1 MNDSNNQAT
10 PVKRLP
16 LVETIQARYGLE
28 PITQVSPLSG
38 GEWKTLWRLDGAQRT
53 YVASISH
60 PTTTVESIAYEHR
73 LLHYLHAQLP
83 PVPAP
88 LLANDGSSYF
98 VDAGRLVCL
107 LPLMPGTMAD
117 GAAVRLPAA
126 RFLAHF
132 HRVGVNYPDHA
143 PRPGVPAWR
152 EWDWCAAGWPLIEA
166 ALSSTQATNSA
177 VGQRF
182 WAAGGAWATQI
193 IERRSQIREERSYF
207 QQWLADLA
215 RGGRALT
222 SGLVHDDY
230 HDNNLLVEGEQV
242 TALLDWDGCHPDW
255 LLLDLS
261 NAVWEFCHDDEA
273 HTLDTA
279 ATQAFLQAYGQAG
292 GPVTA
297 HEVDLIIPLIR
308 CRRMIEVIWSLRGMA
323 TGSAWDES
331 PDYLVHNLI
340 ALENLRGLQL

>member
-1 MNDSNNQAT
+1 MNDYNDQAT

-28 PITQVSPLSG
+28 PIIQVSPLSG
-38 GEWKTLWRLDGAQRT
+38 GEWKTLWRLDGAQRA

-60 PTTTVESIAYEHR
+60 PTTAVESIAYEHR
-73 LLHYLHAQLP
+73 LLHYLHTQLP

-88 LLANDGSSYF
+88 LLAQDGSSYF
-98 VDAGRLVCL
+98 VDEGRLVCL

-126 RFLAHF
+126 RFLADF
-132 HRVGVNYPDHA
+132 HRVGMDYPDRS
-143 PRPGVPAWR
+143 PRPGVPTWHA
-152 EWDWCAAGWPLIEA
+152 WDWCAADWPLIEE
-166 ALSSTQATNSA
+166 ALASRLATTNV

-182 WAAGGAWATQI
+182 WQAAGEWAP
-193 IERRSQIREERSYF
+193 QIRERREQIKAERAHF
-207 QQWLADLA
+207 QQWLAELA
-215 RGGRALT
+215 HVTPLLT
-222 SGLVHDDY
+222 RGLVHDDY
-230 HDNNLLVEGEQV
+230 HDNNLLVEGERV

-261 NAVWEFCHDDEA
+261 NAAWEFCHDDEA
-273 HTLDTA
+273 HTLDPA
-279 ATQAFLQAYGQAG
+279 AAQAFLQAYMEAG

-297 HEVDLIIPLIR
+297 QEVDLIIPFIR
-308 CRRMIEVIWSLRGMA
+308 CRRMIEVLWSLHGMV
-323 TGSAWDES
+323 TGGPWDES

-340 ALENLRGLQL
+340 ALENLRSL

>member
-98 VDAGRLVCL
+98 LDEGRIVSLF
-107 LPLMPGTMAD
+107 PLMPGSMAD
-117 GAAVRLPAA
+117 GEHVQLSAA
-126 RFLAHF
+126 RFLATF
-132 HRVGVNYPDHA
+132 HQVGQRFPDQS
-143 PRPGVPAWR
+143 PRPGVPPWYA
-152 EWDWCAAGWPLIEA
+152 WDWCAAEWPLIEE
-166 ALSSTQATNSA
+166 ALASPLTTTSRI
-177 VGQRF
+177 GQRF
-182 WAAGGAWATQI
+182 WQAAGDWA
-193 IERRSQIREERSYF
+193 SQIRERKEQIQAERTHF
-207 QQWLADLA
+207 QQWLAELA
-215 RGGRALT
+215 HVTPLLT

-279 ATQAFLQAYGQAG
+279 AAQAFLQAYGQAG

-297 HEVDLIIPLIR
+297 QEVDLIIPLIR

-340 ALENLRGLQL
+340 ALENLQTIRL